1 MTDQG
6 DDWGY
11 NSYVLEHDMQAME
24 NKFGNAS
31 IKRKRE
37 NTRSCL
43 GCGRSDL
50 DPKVD
55 GWDSKHGF
63 YCTGCWQRW
72 DEAWDPTPPI
82 PLNKLGAEAAD
93 IVLKDA
99 VGQGE
104 NDFKIPLARRTL
116 TAVLSD
122 LTKEASR

>member
-1 MTDQG
+1 MTHQG
-6 DDWGY
+6 DDWGHS
-11 NSYVLEHDMQAME
+11 SYVDEFDMQAME

-31 IKRKRE
+31 ITRKRK

-72 DEAWDPTPPI
+72 DEAWDPTPP
-82 PLNKLGAEAAD
+82 
-93 IVLKDA
+93 
-99 VGQGE
+99 
-104 NDFKIPLARRTL
+104 
-116 TAVLSD
+116 
-122 LTKEASR
+122 KEPDHPPPKRAKC